1 MFRFNKIS
9 AVLPLISHPAGAS
22 GALPQGHAAAAYMT
36 QKSRR
41 TACARSVVVLLSAGS
56 VMSCAPAHACR
67 LAGPLCL
74 SVVRSS

>member
-9 AVLPLISHPAGAS
+9 AVLPLIPHPAGAS
-22 GALPQGHAAAAYMT
+22 GTLPPGHAAAAYMT

-41 TACARSVVVLLSAGS
+41 TACARSIVVLLSAGS